1 MSIKPKPYQQ
11 SPFPQQQVI
20 NVPPE
25 QGIVVVNFSII
36 TWESIFQALL
46 SKLRKKEI
54 TEKQYFG
61 ALETLKRLIEK
72 YENLELEA

>member
-11 SPFPQQQVI
+11 SPFQQQQVI

-36 TWESIFQALL
+36 TWESIFQALF
-46 SKLRKKEI
+46 SKLKKKEI
-54 TEKQYFG
+54 TESQYFG
-61 ALETLKRLIEK
+61 ALETLKKLIEK

>member
-1 MSIKPKPYQQ
+1 MSIKPKPFQQ
-11 SPFPQQQVI
+11 FPFPQQQVI

-46 SKLRKKEI
+46 SKLKKKEI
-54 TEKQYFG
+54 TESQYFG
-61 ALETLKRLIEK
+61 ALETLKKLVEK